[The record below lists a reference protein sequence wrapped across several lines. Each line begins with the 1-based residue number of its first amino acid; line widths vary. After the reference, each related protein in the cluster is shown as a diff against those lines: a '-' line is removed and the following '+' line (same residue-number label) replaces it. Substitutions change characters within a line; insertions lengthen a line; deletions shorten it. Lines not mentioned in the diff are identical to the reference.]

1 MQILNNGLEITYFG
15 HSTFLVKSPPPGG
28 KRVIIDPWLEGNPS
42 CPEHLR
48 EIDRVDIIAVTHG
61 HFDHTSDVVPLCE
74 KHGPKVVANWEI
86 CDWLGQ
92 KGVEN
97 CMPVNKGGSLSI
109 DGISFVMTHAQHSSS
124 MKEED
129 GTTVYGGEPGGFVI
143 TFENDYTIYHAG
155 DTNLFGDMKL
165 ISEIYKP
172 QLSMLP
178 IGDLFTMSPLEASY
192 ACRFLR
198 SKWVVPM
205 HYATFPLLVGTPDE
219 LKRLTAD
226 MDSLTVVDIKPGET
240 IT

>member
-1 MQILNNGLEITYFG
+1 
-15 HSTFLVKSPPPGG
+15 
-28 KRVIIDPWLEGNPS
+28 
-42 CPEHLR
+42 
-48 EIDRVDIIAVTHG
+48 
-61 HFDHTSDVVPLCE
+61 
-74 KHGPKVVANWEI
+74 
-86 CDWLGQ
+86 
-92 KGVEN
+92 
-97 CMPVNKGGSLSI
+97 
-109 DGISFVMTHAQHSSS
+109 
-124 MKEED
+124 
-129 GTTVYGGEPGGFVI
+129 
-143 TFENDYTIYHAG
+143 
-155 DTNLFGDMKL
+155 MKL

-226 MDSLTVVDIKPGET
+226 MDSLTVVDVKPGET